1 MGLARKA
8 NVDGVAAGEPGGVD
22 ISSIL
27 RQAVAAEIER
37 QQQAK
42 ADDKKVSEASEE

>member
-8 NVDGVAAGEPGGVD
+8 NVEGVATGEPGSVD

-37 QQQAK
+37 QKEAR
-42 ADDKKVSEASEE
+42 ADGAGGPPGE